1 MKDVIRETSKK
12 VREGKTEAEQYA
24 GQDIKFWSDFEQ
36 SVGKLDDLMETI
48 LYVERKSGLEYEKEQ
63 NARWMIKK
71 IMTIATSCKIE
82 LNKPAPKPKKKK
94 VNVEKL
100 I

>member
-12 VREGKTEAEQYA
+12 VRAAKSEAEMYA

-36 SVGKLDDLMETI
+36 NVGKLDDLMETI
-48 LYVERKSGLEYEKEQ
+48 LYVERKNRLEYEKEQ
-63 NARWMIKK
+63 NARWIIKK

-82 LNKPAPKPKKKK
+82 LNKPEPKPKKKK